1 MWSLPTTDP
10 ICHARTGSRLI
21 EFLEQN
27 LMPDAQSDKLKIWCL
42 LDGKAGHQN
51 QVLGL
56 AEAIGRKRPAWI
68 EYVELTGWHRG
79 FRSMVHL
86 DLSQLPDSSPDLII
100 GAGHASHMPLCV
112 FRRRFGGKSIVL
124 MKPTFPLA
132 WFDFCLVPEV
142 HRLRQA
148 SDNLIRTKGVLNRI
162 LPSTNMDT
170 AKGLFLIGGP
180 SPHYQWS
187 DKKIVEQLASVVQ
200 KEATVDWRVATS
212 RRTPENF
219 FRLLKQIDARFT
231 IIRSEDVSSDWLP
244 VQLAMAGKVWV
255 SEDSVSMTC
264 EALTSGS
271 QTGLL
276 ELTRNR
282 SNRVTDCIDSFVAT
296 GELTRWTEW
305 AKTEKLSRRTSQFCE
320 AQRCTDL
327 LLKHLPGAIGDKPTT
342 AKVA

>member
-1 MWSLPTTDP
+1 
-10 ICHARTGSRLI
+10 
-21 EFLEQN
+21 
-27 LMPDAQSDKLKIWCL
+27 MPDAQFDKLKIWCL

-56 AEAIGRKRPAWI
+56 AEAISRKRPTLI

-79 FRSMVHL
+79 FRSLVHL
-86 DLSQLPDSSPDLII
+86 DQSQLPDSLPDLII

-132 WFDFCLVPEV
+132 WFDFCLIPEV
-142 HRLRQA
+142 HRLRQT

-162 LPSTNMDT
+162 VPSTNMNT

-187 DKKIVEQLASVVQ
+187 DNTIVDQLASVIQ
-200 KEATVDWRVATS
+200 KEATVDWTVATS
-212 RRTPENF
+212 RRTPEKF
-219 FRLLKQIDARFT
+219 FRLLKQTDARFT
-231 IIRSEDVSSDWLP
+231 LVRSENVSSDWLP

-276 ELTRNR
+276 ELKRNR
-282 SNRVTDCIDSFVAT
+282 RNRVTDCIDSFVAM

-305 AKTEKLSRRTSQFCE
+305 KKTGELYRRTSQFCE
-320 AQRCTDL
+320 AQQCADL
-327 LLKHLPGAIGDKPTT
+327 LLTLLPGAIEAKPTT